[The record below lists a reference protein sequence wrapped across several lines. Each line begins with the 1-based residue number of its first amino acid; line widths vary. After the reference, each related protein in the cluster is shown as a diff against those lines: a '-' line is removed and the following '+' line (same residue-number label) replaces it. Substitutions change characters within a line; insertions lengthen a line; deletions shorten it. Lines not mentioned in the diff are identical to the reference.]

1 MRVKKSSKTE
11 KVMTLIGDAM
21 DMKFSTMAAK
31 VVRKI
36 SRATQGRTVGDQK

>member
-1 MRVKKSSKTE
+1 
-11 KVMTLIGDAM
+11 MTQIGDAM

-31 VVRKI
+31 VVKKI

>member
-1 MRVKKSSKTE
+1 MIVNKSSKTE
-11 KVMTLIGDAM
+11 KVMTLIGDVM

-31 VVRKI
+31 VVKKI

>member
-1 MRVKKSSKTE
+1 MKVNKSSKTE

-31 VVRKI
+31 VVKKI
-36 SRATQGRTVGDQK
+36 LRATQGRTVGDQK